1 MAKISVLILTYN
13 ERVHIARC
21 VANARELGEE
31 VFVVD
36 SFSDDG
42 TPELARSLGAHVVQ
56 HAWENHHARQINW
69 AIDNLPF
76 TGDWIFRLDADEWLT
91 PELIQELRQRLDH
104 VASDV
109 NGIVLRRRLYAFGK
123 WLRWG
128 GQDQVYLLRL
138 WRRGLARCEERWM
151 DEHMVLASGRT
162 QTFQN
167 DFADEN
173 EKPLSWWIVK
183 HAGYAV
189 REVADTLLDRRRAEA
204 AQTLPQ
210 DAADRRKR
218 WLKWLLY
225 SGVPRFVRPT
235 LYFGYRYVGRL
246 GFLDGVP
253 GLTWHVLQAFWYRF
267 LIDAILY
274 DVERRAK
281 LEGVDPL
288 TVLERTYGLKAR

>member
-151 DEHMVLASGRT
+151 D
-162 QTFQN
+162 
-167 DFADEN
+167 
-173 EKPLSWWIVK
+173 
-183 HAGYAV
+183 
-189 REVADTLLDRRRAEA
+189 
-204 AQTLPQ
+204 
-210 DAADRRKR
+210 
-218 WLKWLLY
+218 
-225 SGVPRFVRPT
+225 
-235 LYFGYRYVGRL
+235 
-246 GFLDGVP
+246 
-253 GLTWHVLQAFWYRF
+253 
-267 LIDAILY
+267 
-274 DVERRAK
+274 
-281 LEGVDPL
+281 
-288 TVLERTYGLKAR
+288 

>member
-1 MAKISVLILTYN
+1 MATISVLILTYN

-21 VANARELGEE
+21 VACARQFGDE
-31 VFVVD
+31 VFVLD

-42 TPELARSLGAHVVQ
+42 TPEIARSLGAHVYQ

-69 AIDNLPF
+69 ALDHLPF
-76 TGDWIFRLDADEWLT
+76 NGDWIFRLDADEWLT
-91 PELIQELRQRLDH
+91 PELIAELRQRLDGLPR
-104 VASDV
+104 DV
-109 NGIVLRRRLYAFGK
+109 NGIVMRRRLYAFGK

-128 GQDQVYLLRL
+128 GQDRVYLLRL
-138 WRRGLARCEERWM
+138 WRRGMARCEERWM
-151 DEHMVLASGRT
+151 DEHLVLSAGRT
-162 QTFQN
+162 QTFEH

-173 EKPLSWWIVK
+173 EKPLSWWIIK

-189 REVADTLLDRRRAEA
+189 REVADTLLERRNADSVKA
-204 AQTLPQ
+204 LPEH
-210 DAADRRKR
+210 AADRRKR
-218 WLKWLLY
+218 WLKLATY
-225 SGVPRFVRPT
+225 SAVPRFVRPT

-267 LIDAILY
+267 LVDAILY

>member
-21 VANARELGEE
+21 VASARQLGHE

-42 TPELARSLGAHVVQ
+42 TPDIARSLGAQVFQ
-56 HAWENHHARQINW
+56 HTWENHHARQINW
-69 AIDNLPF
+69 ALDNLPF
-76 TGDWIFRLDADEWLT
+76 SGDWIFRLDADEWLT
-91 PELIQELRQRLDH
+91 PELIKELQEQLDH
-104 VASDV
+104 VPSDV

-128 GQDQVYLLRL
+128 GQDRVFLLRL
-138 WRRGLARCEERWM
+138 WRRGQARCEERWM
-151 DEHMVLASGRT
+151 DEHIVLASGRT
-162 QTFQN
+162 QTFEH
-167 DFADEN
+167 DFADE
-173 EKPLSWWIVK
+173 PLSWWIIK

-189 REVADTLLDRRRAEA
+189 REVADTLLERREA
-204 AQTLPQ
+204 ASAQELPHE
-210 DAADRRKR
+210 ATARRKR
-218 WLKWLLY
+218 WLKLFLY

-235 LYFGYRYVGRL
+235 LYFGYRYIGRL

-267 LIDAILY
+267 LVDAILY

-288 TVLERTYGLKAR
+288 AVLERTYGLKAR